1 MFELFEFRSTRS
13 RVFVQTMLTL
23 MVLPFVVPL
32 FAMVQGSLRGQGFGN
47 YKAVLS
53 VPGLAL
59 FFRNSAFIALCAIAI
74 VYVAT
79 MMAAFGFSKLRIR
92 RKEVFFWMMMAALT
106 LPEVILLSPLFAM
119 AAKVGLYNT
128 FWAVIIPTAA
138 LQVPFTVLLTRT
150 YVDGIPDELFEAARI
165 DGAGTLRMFW
175 NVLLPLSRPMA
186 VAVVVLVLINAWN
199 AYLLPLV
206 FLIDP
211 NYQVVTL
218 LPQYFQGQY
227 TDDQTKVLAGA
238 LLTALPTIV
247 AYISLQRYFERG
259 MAAGALK

>member
-1 MFELFEFRSTRS
+1 MFESRSVVS
-13 RVFVQTMLTL
+13 RVLLQTLLTL
-23 MVLPFVVPL
+23 MVIPFVVPL
-32 FAMVQGSLRGQGFGN
+32 FAMVEGSFEGLGIGN

-53 VPGLAL
+53 VPGVGL
-59 FFRNSAFIALCAIAI
+59 FFRNSAVIALGTIVI
-74 VYVAT
+74 VYLAT

-92 RKEVFFWMMMAALT
+92 HKEVFFWMMMAALT

-119 AAKVGLYNT
+119 AARVGLYNT
-128 FWAVIIPTAA
+128 FWAVIIPIAA

-165 DGAGTLRMFW
+165 DGAGTIRMFW
-175 NVLLPLSRPMA
+175 YVLVPLSKPIA

-211 NYQVVTL
+211 SYQVVTL

-227 TDDQTKVLAGA
+227 NDDQTKVLAGA
-238 LLTALPTIV
+238 LLTALPTII
-247 AYISLQRYFERG
+247 AYISLQKYFERG